1 MWKPSENRRE
11 QNCISDQLIERWHVR
26 KGKSDNLDVDSDGHQ
41 HDRADCGGH
50 ARGTHDRL
58 LLPEVN
64 IEFREE
70 FQ

>member
-1 MWKPSENRRE
+1 
-11 QNCISDQLIERWHVR
+11 VR
-26 KGKSDNLDVDSDGHQ
+26 KGKSDKPNVDSDGHQ

-58 LLPEVN
+58 LLLEVN

>member
-1 MWKPSENRRE
+1 MDTSM
-11 QNCISDQLIERWHVR
+11 IEP
-26 KGKSDNLDVDSDGHQ
+26 
-41 HDRADCGGH
+41 DCGGH

-58 LLPEVN
+58 LILEVN